1 MRAFLLIFALLF
13 SNLLIIAQPLTNGMG
28 IITHWTGT
36 SGEWNAF
43 SIYDTENN
51 ASAPLGLNWATN
63 FYTPT
68 DAAVADSWKG
78 ANMGDVFGLA
88 IDDQKNVYFTA
99 TKSISAS
106 GSTGTNPGVA
116 GDGGVYKMDANSWM
130 VTPFITTGNG
140 ANQIPN
146 QGNGLGNIAFDKWNN
161 QLFITNFEDGKI
173 YRFDMN
179 GNLLSTFDP
188 FSVDATP
195 LGTFSG
201 HAEALWGIAVHNEN
215 GVVKVFFSQWTE
227 DNSLSDASNPN
238 NAVWS
243 VDLDNNGDFTGNESL
258 CFSLPDNTGSFMG
271 GIVGASYPI
280 SDIAISSDG
289 NMYVCEKVQGGWG
302 NFGGWDNLFTPG
314 AHSSRLFEFVNNG
327 GAWTLSKQYYV
338 GNYNS
343 PSDADN
349 TAGGVSIGNRQT
361 ANSFECEKII
371 WASGDALRFA
381 GFNDIPGPD
390 FIYGLTGIPIEGNSM
405 DPAATNY
412 VQSSSI
418 YIDVDYTNTGS
429 NGSQKMSFG
438 DIEIYSDA
446 VNEPTFTVTPST
458 TICSGESIQ
467 LNVSG
472 GTNYEWSPANT
483 LDNPNADNPTA
494 NPTENTTYTVMGE
507 GTCGSRDTVSVTINI
522 DEFNFSLGPDVSFC
536 EGMNNVFLDAGSEPT
551 SYLWNT
557 NETTQIINVTSEGL
571 YSCTVTSP
579 NGCSYTD
586 EVNTMSSFI
595 PTIEFYT
602 PFDSACP
609 PASFQLVDSTLAQ
622 SDDPI
627 VAWNWTIAG
636 QQSNTPATAITI
648 DNSGSY
654 DVTLEVVTEL
664 GCRSSLTIPNYLI
677 VHETPKADFSVQP
690 LEISHCNTTIDIVN
704 LSTNYDSLS
713 WDLGDGTIINDDT
726 ISQYNFDEVGNY
738 IIRLTTTNEFG
749 CQTNYNVQVLPEKR
763 IPFYAP
769 NAFTPDGDEVNEV
782 FKPILGCAKNYELWV
797 TNRWGAVVFYSND
810 AEVGWDGKYK
820 GQLAP
825 VGVYTWKAKYDGSK
839 DRQVQ
844 LGQVHL
850 MH

>member
-1 MRAFLLIFALLF
+1 MRTLLLVFTLLF
-13 SNLLIIAQPLTNGMG
+13 FNLPITAQPLTNGMG
-28 IITHWTGT
+28 IITHWTGA
-36 SGEWNAF
+36 GGAWNAF

-78 ANMGDVFGLA
+78 TNMGDVFGLA
-88 IDDQKNVYFTA
+88 IDDLKNVYFAA
-99 TKSISAS
+99 TKAISSS

-179 GNLLSTFDP
+179 GTLLSTFDP
-188 FSVDATP
+188 FSADATP
-195 LGTFSG
+195 LGTFCG
-201 HAEALWGIAVHNEN
+201 HGEAIWGIAVHNEN

-243 VDLDNNGDFTGNESL
+243 VDLDNTGDFTGNEMF

-280 SDIAISSDG
+280 SDIAISSEG
-289 NMYVCEKVQGGWG
+289 NMYLCEKVQGGWG
-302 NFGGWDNLFTPG
+302 SFGGWDNLFTPG
-314 AHSSRLFEFVNNG
+314 AHSSRLFEFVNNAG
-327 GAWTLSKQYYV
+327 TWTLSKQYFV
-338 GNYNS
+338 GNYNT
-343 PSDADN
+343 PNDADN
-349 TAGGVSIGNRQT
+349 TAGGVAIGNRQT
-361 ANSFECEKII
+361 ANGFECEKII
-371 WASGDALRFA
+371 WASGDALRFWN
-381 GFNDIPGPD
+381 FNDIPGQD
-390 FIYGLTGIPIEGNSM
+390 YIYGLTGIPVEGNSM
-405 DPAATNY
+405 NASATNY

-418 YIDVDYTNTGS
+418 YIDVDYTGTGN
-429 NGSQKMSFG
+429 NGGNKMSFG
-438 DIEIYSDA
+438 DIEIFSDA
-446 VNEPTFTVTPST
+446 VNEPTFTITPST

-483 LDNPNADNPTA
+483 LDNPNAENPTA
-494 NPTENTTYTVMGE
+494 NPTESTTYTVMGE

-522 DEFNFSLGPDVSFC
+522 DEFNFSLGPDISFC
-536 EGMNNVFLDAGSEPT
+536 EGMNDVFLDAGTEPT

-557 NETTQIINVTSEGL
+557 NETTQVINVNNEGL
-571 YSCTVTSP
+571 YSCTVISP
-579 NGCSYTD
+579 NGCSYSD
-586 EVNTMSSFI
+586 EVNTVSSFV
-595 PTIEFYT
+595 PTVQFYT
-602 PFDSACP
+602 PNDSACP
-609 PASFQLVDSTLAQ
+609 PASFQLIDSTLAQ
-622 SDDPI
+622 SNDPI
-627 VAWNWTIAG
+627 VQWNWSVDG
-636 QQSNTPATAITI
+636 QVVNSPSAAVAI

-654 DVTLEVVTEL
+654 DVTLELLTEL
-664 GCRSSLTIPNYLI
+664 GCRSSLTMPNYLT
-677 VHETPKADFSVQP
+677 VHELPKANFSVQP
-690 LEISHCNTTIDIVN
+690 LELSHCNTTVDIVN

-713 WDLGDGTIINDDT
+713 WDLGDGTLINDDT
-726 ISQYNFDEVGNY
+726 ISQYTFDEVGNY
-738 IIRLTTTNEFG
+738 IIRLTTTNEFD
-749 CQTNYNVQVLPEKR
+749 CQTNYNVQVLPEKN
-763 IPFYAP
+763 IAFYAP
-769 NAFTPDGDEVNEV
+769 NAFTPDGDEINEI
-782 FKPILGCAKNYELWV
+782 FKPLMRCAKNYELWI
-797 TNRWGAVVFYSND
+797 TNRWGEMIFYSND
-810 AEVGWDGKYK
+810 VDVGWDGKYK

-825 VGVYTWKAKYDGSK
+825 VGVYSWKARYDGTK